1 MSNITAADV
10 AKLRRMTGAGMMD
23 CKKALEEA
31 AGDFEKAQELIR
43 KRGQAIANKRADRE
57 ATEGIV
63 LAKTTTDTKKGMMI
77 ALNCETDFVA
87 KNADFIDLGNRILDA
102 ALKANPVD
110 LEALKNIVVAGK
122 KAAELVLEKSG
133 ITGEKFELS
142 YFDKIDAPAVHAY
155 IHPGNKLATLVGFSK
170 AGIDVQVYKDV
181 AMQVAAMNP
190 VSVDKNDVPAK
201 ILASE
206 MEIARDQARRE
217 GKPENMLDKIAEGK
231 LNKFFK
237 ESTLMNQEFIKDSKV
252 TIRQYLENKDK
263 ELKATGFIRYTLNV

>member
-1 MSNITAADV
+1 MSNINAADV

-31 AGDFEKAQELIR
+31 SGDFEKAQEIIR

-63 LAKTTTDTKKGMMI
+63 LGKVTADGKTGIII

-87 KNADFIDLGNRILDA
+87 KNADFIALGYAILDA
-102 ALKANPVD
+102 ALKANPAD
-110 LEALKNIVVAGK
+110 LNALKEITVDGK
-122 KAAELVLEKSG
+122 KAADLVLERSG

-142 YFDKIDAPAVHAY
+142 YFEKIEAPMVQAY
-155 IHPGNKLATLVGFSK
+155 IHAGNKLATLVGFSK

-190 VSVDKNDVPAK
+190 VAVDKDDVPEK
-201 ILASE
+201 VLAQE
-206 MEIARDQARRE
+206 LEIGREQARRE
-217 GKPENMLDKIAEGK
+217 GKPEEMLEKIAQGK

-237 ESTLMNQEFIKDSKV
+237 ESTLMNQEFVKDNKL
-252 TIRQYLENKDK
+252 TIRQYLESKDK
-263 ELKATGFIRYTLNV
+263 GLKATGFVRYSLNA